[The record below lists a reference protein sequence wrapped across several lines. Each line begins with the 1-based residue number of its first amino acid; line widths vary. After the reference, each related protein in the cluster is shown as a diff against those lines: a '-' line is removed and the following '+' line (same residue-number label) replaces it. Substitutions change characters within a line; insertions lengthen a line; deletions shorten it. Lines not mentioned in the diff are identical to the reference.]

1 MTDNENT
8 FRLLATMLL
17 AAYVV
22 LTSTTVLAIPAGAVS
37 IWCAV
42 KVALIASRNQ

>member
-22 LTSTTVLAIPAGAVS
+22 LTAITVLAIPAGITS

-42 KVALIASRNQ
+42 KIAQIVSRNQ

>member
-8 FRLLATMLL
+8 LRLLATMLL

-22 LTSTTVLAIPAGAVS
+22 LTAITVLAVPAGIVS
-37 IWCAV
+37 IMCAL
-42 KVALIASRNQ
+42 KIAQIVSRNK

>member
-1 MTDNENT
+1 MTDNEDT
-8 FRLLATMLL
+8 FRLVATMLL

-22 LTSTTVLAIPAGAVS
+22 LTSTTVLAIPAGIVS

-42 KVALIASRNQ
+42 KIAKIVSRNQ

>member
-8 FRLLATMLL
+8 FRLVATMLL

-22 LTSTTVLAIPAGAVS
+22 LTAITVLAIPAGITS
-37 IWCAV
+37 IWCAIKISQIV
-42 KVALIASRNQ
+42 SRNQ

>member
-22 LTSTTVLAIPAGAVS
+22 LTAITVIAIPAGIAS

-42 KVALIASRNQ
+42 KLVQIVSRNQ

>member
-22 LTSTTVLAIPAGAVS
+22 LTAITILAIPAGITS

-42 KVALIASRNQ
+42 KIAQIASRNQ

>member
-8 FRLLATMLL
+8 LRLLATMLL

-22 LTSTTVLAIPAGAVS
+22 LTAITVLAIPAGITS

-42 KVALIASRNQ
+42 KIAQIVSRNQ